1 METYD
6 VYINDSTNSV
16 EKWFNESFNY
26 STSYI
31 GSYDGSN
38 ESYSEVYK
46 EGSFSVVCDAT
57 RR

>member
-6 VYINDSTNSV
+6 VYINDSVNSI
-16 EKWFNESFNY
+16 EKWFNESFDY

-31 GSYDGSN
+31 GSYDSSN
-38 ESYSEVYK
+38 ESYFEAYK
-46 EGSFSVVCDAT
+46 GGDVSVVCNAT